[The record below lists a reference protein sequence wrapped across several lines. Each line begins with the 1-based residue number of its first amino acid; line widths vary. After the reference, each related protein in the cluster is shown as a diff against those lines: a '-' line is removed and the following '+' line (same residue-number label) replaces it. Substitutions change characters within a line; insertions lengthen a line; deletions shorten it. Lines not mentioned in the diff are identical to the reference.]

1 MVKSRNPVLPKGTE
15 VEGRSEDSDGWWL
28 GGRRWGKGRI
38 GASTWKPNSA
48 NRVDIGH
55 KEIRKQLATG
65 ISCHGN
71 CGHFILFSNH
81 EYLPSQRMNFSFIC
95 LWRSKS
101 AYLSVKSENLL
112 WAWGKC
118 HELIAQLDYD
128 RQLFHDNMSPPL
140 CRLYGVAAVTPEPG
154 SWQQDVHGPRRGM
167 SSTAENTAMFLN
179 LTAFAG

>member
-1 MVKSRNPVLPKGTE
+1 MPSCGEIQEPSLAKGIRGGGQVWGQWWMVTG
-15 VEGRSEDSDGWWL
+15 
-28 GGRRWGKGRI
+28 GKGRI

-48 NRVDIGH
+48 HRVDIGH

-101 AYLSVKSENLL
+101 AYLLVKSENLL

-128 RQLFHDNMSPPL
+128 RQLFHDNMSPLL
-140 CRLYGVAAVTPEPG
+140 CHLYGAAAVTPEPG
-154 SWQQDVHGPRRGM
+154 SW
-167 SSTAENTAMFLN
+167 
-179 LTAFAG
+179 